1 MFVATKRLLLV
12 CYNYDD
18 DYYDDEYIVA
28 AICITLLIFCAITQ
42 KIERRFLCLLLLFHR
57 YLLCSLLGLGHDREG
72 GRGKR
77 VFLGFRF

>member
-18 DYYDDEYIVA
+18 DYDDEYIVA

-42 KIERRFLCLLLLFHR
+42 KIERRFLCFLLLFHS

>member
-1 MFVATKRLLLV
+1 MFVATKGLLLV

-18 DYYDDEYIVA
+18 DYDDEYIVA

-42 KIERRFLCLLLLFHR
+42 KIERRFLCFLLLFHR